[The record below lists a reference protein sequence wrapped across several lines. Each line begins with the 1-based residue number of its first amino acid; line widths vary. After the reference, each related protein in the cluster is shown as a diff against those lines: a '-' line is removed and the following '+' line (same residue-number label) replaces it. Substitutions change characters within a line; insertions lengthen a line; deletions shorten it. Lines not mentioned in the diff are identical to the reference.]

1 MRAARLIPLLAG
13 AAFLAGGCGGGG
25 AKTDT
30 SSSGSTPSGKQAFA
44 EAGCGTCHTLQAAG
58 STGTT
63 GPNLD
68 RLKPTRD
75 QVVAQVK
82 SGGGG
87 MPSFAGKLSD
97 AEIDAIAAFVSGSAT
112 SNTMPAPTGFKPNR
126 VLLASCKTGESA
138 CYLQAFGNLAY
149 HEGPKKALALLRQK
163 IATDPPIE
171 SNCHPI
177 AHTIGAGALL
187 RYHGNVGKAFGEGDP
202 TCGSGYYHGLLQWKL
217 AGVRPNK
224 VASVARTVCS
234 ERSIRANAYDYYQ
247 CVHGLGHGLM
257 LYTRYDLPDALDLC
271 HQLATSYDSVS
282 CTGGVFMEN
291 QQSSY
296 GIQSKYLKKDDL
308 LYPCDVVKN
317 QDKLYCYLLVTSYIL
332 PQVGYDWKK
341 AADWC
346 RKSDAN
352 YVQYCFQSYGRDA
365 SGSAR
370 EDPDGIIQNCSY
382 AGSGERE
389 CIFGAV
395 RDILNNNP
403 SDIRSKELC
412 TKVDSQFRAYCTY
425 GIGSIVGTYYSTA
438 AQQRAACMKFSPAGP
453 GLLSE
458 CLSGAGSATRPS
470 SK

>member
-1 MRAARLIPLLAG
+1 MRGLRLMLPLALAALLA
-13 AAFLAGGCGGGG
+13 GCGGGG
-25 AKTDT
+25 
-30 SSSGSTPSGKQAFA
+30 SSNNSGSGSTASGKTVFSD
-44 EAGCGTCHTLQAAG
+44 AGCGNCHILKAAG
-58 STGTT
+58 STGTL

-68 RLKPTRD
+68 QLKPTRD
-75 QVVAQVK
+75 QVIQQVK

-87 MPSFAGKLSD
+87 MPAFDGKLSD
-97 AEIDAIAAFVSGSAT
+97 SEIDAVAAFVSGSAT
-112 SNTMPAPTGFKPNR
+112 SNTTPVAIVGFKPSKT
-126 VLLASCKTGESA
+126 LLASCKTGDST

-149 HEGPKKALALLRQK
+149 REGPAKALALLRQK
-163 IATDPPIE
+163 IATDPTIE
-171 SNCHPI
+171 STCPPI

-187 RYHGNVGKAFGEGDP
+187 RCHGNVGKAFGEGDP
-202 TCGSGYYHGLLQWKL
+202 TCGSGYDHGLLQWKL
-217 AGVRPNK
+217 AGVAPDK
-224 VASVARTVCS
+224 VAGVARTVCS
-234 ERSIRANAYDYYQ
+234 TPTIRANAYDYYQ

-257 LYTRYDLPDALDLC
+257 LYARYDLPKALDFC

-291 QQSSY
+291 QQSSF
-296 GIQSKYLKKDDL
+296 GIRSKYLKTDDL
-308 LYPCDVVKN
+308 LYPCDVVKD

-332 PQVGYDWKK
+332 PQVGWDWKK
-341 AADWC
+341 TADWC
-346 RKSDAN
+346 RKSDADF
-352 YVQYCFQSYGRDA
+352 VQYCFQSYGRDA

-370 EDPDGIIQNCSY
+370 EDPDGIIQNCSR

-412 TKVDSQFRAYCTY
+412 SKVASEFRSYCTY

-438 AQQRAACMKFSPAGP
+438 AEQRTACTKFSPK

-458 CLSGAGSATRPS
+458 CLSGAGSATKP
-470 SK
+470 K

>member
-1 MRAARLIPLLAG
+1 MRALRLMLPLALVAALA
-13 AAFLAGGCGGGG
+13 GCGGGSSTTSTG
-25 AKTDT
+25 
-30 SSSGSTPSGKQAFA
+30 SSSSSLSAGKTVFA
-44 EAGCGTCHTLQAAG
+44 SAGCGSCHTLQAAG
-58 STGTT
+58 SNGTI

-68 RLKPTRD
+68 QLKPTRD

-87 MPSFAGKLSD
+87 MPSFSSQLSGTQ
-97 AEIDAIAAFVSGSAT
+97 IDDVAAFVSGSAT
-112 SNTMPAPTGFKPNR
+112 SNTTPAPQGFKPNK
-126 VLLASCKTGESA
+126 VLLATCKTGDSA
-138 CYLQAFGNLAY
+138 CYLQAFGNLSY
-149 HEGPKKALALLRQK
+149 RDGPRKALGLLREK
-163 IATDPPIE
+163 IATDPAIE
-171 SNCHPI
+171 ATCHPI

-187 RYHGNVGKAFGEGDP
+187 RYHGDVARAFGEGDP

-217 AGVRPNK
+217 AGVTPDK
-224 VASVARTVCS
+224 VASVARTVCNS
-234 ERSIRANAYDYYQ
+234 PKIRANAYDYYQ

-257 LYTRYDLPDALDLC
+257 LYTRYDLPKALDLC
-271 HQLATSYDSVS
+271 HQLSTSYDSIS

-296 GIQSKYLKKDDL
+296 GIQSKYLKTTDL
-308 LYPCDVVKN
+308 LYPCDVVKD

-332 PQVGYDWKK
+332 PHVGWDWKK

-370 EDPDGIIQNCSY
+370 EDPDGIIKNCSQ

-403 SDIRSKELC
+403 DDSRSKVLC
-412 TKVDSQFRAYCTY
+412 TKVKSEFRDYCTY
-425 GIGSIVGTYYSTA
+425 GIGSIVGTYYSTS
-438 AQQRAACMKFSPAGP
+438 AQQHAACVKFSPAGE
-453 GLLSE
+453 LSQ
-458 CLSGAGSATRPS
+458 CLSGSASATRPS
-470 SK
+470 K